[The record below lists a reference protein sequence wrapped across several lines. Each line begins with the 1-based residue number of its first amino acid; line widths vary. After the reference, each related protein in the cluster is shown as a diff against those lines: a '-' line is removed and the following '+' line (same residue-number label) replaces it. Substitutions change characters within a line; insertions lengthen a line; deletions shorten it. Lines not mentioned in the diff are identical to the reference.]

1 MENGKFLISR
11 LKNAF
16 FLHFYAHTLAY
27 MRKKSYLCTQIGKFL
42 KNRYIMQELQFDKVV
57 LSPVLDNS
65 GVTLYINGREF
76 TAPVSLTRGQEVT
89 ITFRKNGMLGR
100 VAGTNQME
108 QKLVVNDTMRYQA
121 PQLEWFRLISYQ
133 MIQVKAENGVNVPY
147 RLYINNREVTN
158 GYGVYIRE
166 ADLVHVPIRVVGAGY
181 VDFNDSVNFAGKDSV
196 EIVLEKEGD
205 ELVVLID
212 GVEFSTRSARMI
224 NTINVDGHE
233 FYQMAGGK
241 YRLQKRPGYLTQEP
255 KKGPS
260 NGDWLAVVLIA
271 LVCLVVG
278 VLAGWAIFGE
288 KTTKVITSEEQAQ
301 YPDSTIL
308 EAIEDEFSEPEPM
321 DIKTKAAEA
330 PAVLEKPA
338 EEVAEANEPEKKED
352 KADAKKEEKKED
364 KAKAEEKKP
373 EVKAEEQ
380 AAPKTKKVYK
390 ELYEKKNRDG
400 VEISER
406 QLEAVPEL
414 KGLYAALAY
423 YRRDQILNKY
433 APLIDSSDPKMASWS
448 NLVKAVRECPDVK
461 FSDKGYA
468 ITGNQSHNITI
479 EKYITMIRKKQA
491 DTKKK

>member
-166 ADLVHVPIRVVGAGY
+166 TDLVHVPIRVVGAG
-181 VDFNDSVNFAGKDSV
+181 
-196 EIVLEKEGD
+196 
-205 ELVVLID
+205 
-212 GVEFSTRSARMI
+212 
-224 NTINVDGHE
+224 
-233 FYQMAGGK
+233 
-241 YRLQKRPGYLTQEP
+241 
-255 KKGPS
+255 
-260 NGDWLAVVLIA
+260 
-271 LVCLVVG
+271 
-278 VLAGWAIFGE
+278 
-288 KTTKVITSEEQAQ
+288 
-301 YPDSTIL
+301 
-308 EAIEDEFSEPEPM
+308 
-321 DIKTKAAEA
+321 
-330 PAVLEKPA
+330 
-338 EEVAEANEPEKKED
+338 
-352 KADAKKEEKKED
+352 
-364 KAKAEEKKP
+364 
-373 EVKAEEQ
+373 
-380 AAPKTKKVYK
+380 
-390 ELYEKKNRDG
+390 
-400 VEISER
+400 
-406 QLEAVPEL
+406 
-414 KGLYAALAY
+414 
-423 YRRDQILNKY
+423 
-433 APLIDSSDPKMASWS
+433 
-448 NLVKAVRECPDVK
+448 
-461 FSDKGYA
+461 
-468 ITGNQSHNITI
+468 
-479 EKYITMIRKKQA
+479 
-491 DTKKK
+491 

>member
-1 MENGKFLISR
+1 
-11 LKNAF
+11 
-16 FLHFYAHTLAY
+16 
-27 MRKKSYLCTQIGKFL
+27 
-42 KNRYIMQELQFDKVV
+42 MQELQFDKVV

-100 VAGTNQME
+100 VVGTNQME
-108 QKLVVNDTMRYQA
+108 QKIVVNDTMRYQA

-133 MIQVKAENGVNVPY
+133 MIQVKGESGVNVPY
-147 RLYINNREVTN
+147 RLFINNREVTN
-158 GYGVYIRE
+158 GYGVYVRE
-166 ADLVHVPIRVVGAGY
+166 ADLVHVPIRVEGAGY
-181 VDFNDSVNFAGKDSV
+181 VDFNDAVNFVGKDQV

-212 GVEFSTRSARMI
+212 GVEFTTRSARMI

-233 FYQMAGGK
+233 FYQMGGGK

-260 NGDWLAVVLIA
+260 NSDWLAVVLVA

-288 KTTKVITSEEQAQ
+288 KDTKVITPAETAQ
-301 YPDSTIL
+301 YPVDSVII
-308 EAIEDEFSEPEPM
+308 EAIEEEFSEPEPM
-321 DIKTKAAEA
+321 AVQTKEAEA
-330 PAVLEKPA
+330 PAVLETPNQ
-338 EEVAEANEPEKKED
+338 EVVEAKEPEKKEENTEV
-352 KADAKKEEKKED
+352 KP
-364 KAKAEEKKP
+364 EEKKP
-373 EVKAEEQ
+373 EVKAEEP

-390 ELYEKKNRDG
+390 ELYEKKNKDG

-433 APLIDSSDPKMASWS
+433 APIIDSSDPKMASWA

-491 DTKKK
+491 EAKKK